1 MADDRLP
8 CCRWESIA
16 ATKSDNV
23 MWRSPPISFRLFQN
37 ASSRLTL
44 VLWPRTTIERLATGD
59 FIKTHLPSVR
69 NSQHPN
75 TKFVPFCGY
84 LKPGFAVCA
93 GISESWE
100 LSGISGLTLPV
111 RLSGLRAFTASKRTG
126 RVGGRDTCRFPVR
139 IGGKI
144 RPKNLLDLAAKRS
157 PFHVHPGSHW
167 WMCAHAG
174 RRTEDQTWHFAK
186 RVTPPNTT
194 SQRRR
199 KWRRKSANSCAATS

>member
-8 CCRWESIA
+8 CCRWVSIA
-16 ATKSDNV
+16 ATNSDNV

-75 TKFVPFCGY
+75 TKFVPFCGH

-100 LSGISGLTLPV
+100 LSGASLWAYASRFGFRDFVLSRPQTAGGWGVETPAASQCASEAKFDPRICSIWPPSGHLFM
-111 RLSGLRAFTASKRTG
+111 FTR
-126 RVGGRDTCRFPVR
+126 
-139 IGGKI
+139 
-144 RPKNLLDLAAKRS
+144 
-157 PFHVHPGSHW
+157 GSHW

-186 RVTPPNTT
+186 RVTAT

-199 KWRRKSANSCAATS
+199 KWRRKSANLCAATS

>member
-1 MADDRLP
+1 SLCPATP
-8 CCRWESIA
+8 CRHGA
-16 ATKSDNV
+16 HA
-23 MWRSPPISFRLFQN
+23 L
-37 ASSRLTL
+37 L
-44 VLWPRTTIERLATGD
+44 
-59 FIKTHLPSVR
+59 
-69 NSQHPN
+69 
-75 TKFVPFCGY
+75 
-84 LKPGFAVCA
+84 
-93 GISESWE
+93 
-100 LSGISGLTLPV
+100 
-111 RLSGLRAFTASKRTG
+111 RLSGLRAFTASKA
-126 RVGGRDTCRFPVR
+126 R

-174 RRTEDQTWHFAK
+174 RRTEDQTWHSAK

>member
-1 MADDRLP
+1 MPAKDGLRLNDLRRIEQARPAPP
-8 CCRWESIA
+8 C
-16 ATKSDNV
+16 
-23 MWRSPPISFRLFQN
+23 
-37 ASSRLTL
+37 
-44 VLWPRTTIERLATGD
+44 
-59 FIKTHLPSVR
+59 
-69 NSQHPN
+69 
-75 TKFVPFCGY
+75 
-84 LKPGFAVCA
+84 
-93 GISESWE
+93 
-100 LSGISGLTLPV
+100 SGIVAAVPPSNEPPSCRGTLRP
-111 RLSGLRAFTASKRTG
+111 RA
-126 RVGGRDTCRFPVR
+126 VNR

-167 WMCAHAG
+167 WMCAHAE

>member
-1 MADDRLP
+1 
-8 CCRWESIA
+8 S
-16 ATKSDNV
+16 
-23 MWRSPPISFRLFQN
+23 PISR
-37 ASSRLTL
+37 RIR
-44 VLWPRTTIERLATGD
+44 RTTRRSTLR
-59 FIKTHLPSVR
+59 S
-69 NSQHPN
+69 
-75 TKFVPFCGY
+75 
-84 LKPGFAVCA
+84 
-93 GISESWE
+93 ISS
-100 LSGISGLTLPV
+100 
-111 RLSGLRAFTASKRTG
+111 AASKRIRPTLRTPRRRFRT
-126 RVGGRDTCRFPVR
+126 RVALSPTEQGGPSARSALRLLAVIARIAYRPCFGFRDFVLSRPQTVGKGRDTGRFPAR